1 VKILVRATNW
11 VGDAILAMPAL
22 EAVRKHWKGAEIVVA
37 ARPSVA
43 GLYRGQGFAD
53 RVVDLPSGG
62 NGLKE
67 REEEEGTRKMLRAE
81 NFDCALLLPNS
92 FASAWEA
99 WRLGTHERIDYSR
112 DARRFLL
119 TRPIKVPRKGE
130 IPVHQVYY
138 YLELIRRIGWTD
150 ALPKVK
156 EIRLAI
162 SNVTQSAAEKRLT
175 DAGARLGNVRI
186 AIAPGAAFGAAKC
199 WSADRFAALAERL
212 QAECGADVILFGSAS
227 DGGMASRISA
237 KMRHAPLDLAGKT
250 SIEELPALLAACQLF
265 VGNDSG
271 AMHVAAAVG
280 VPVVAIFGPT
290 NPEGTAPLTPRCTV
304 VRRAVFCSP
313 CYLRECPIDHR
324 CMLQIDV
331 ETVFQAVKKLV
342 ANG

>member
-11 VGDAILAMPAL
+11 VGDAILAIPAL
-22 EAVRKHWKGAEIVVA
+22 EAVRKHWKNAEIVVA
-37 ARPSVA
+37 ARPWVA
-43 GLYRGQGFAD
+43 GLYRGQRFAD

-67 REEEEGTRKMLRAE
+67 REGEEATRKTLRAE
-81 NFDCALLLPNS
+81 NFNCALLLPNS
-92 FASAWEA
+92 FASAWEV
-99 WRLGTHERIDYSR
+99 WRLGIHERIGYSR
-112 DARRFLL
+112 DARRLLL
-119 TRPIKVPRKGE
+119 TRPIKVPRKGK
-130 IPVHQVYY
+130 IPVHEVYY

-150 ALPKVK
+150 GLPEVK

-162 SNVTQSAAEKRLT
+162 SDAAQGAAEKRLT
-175 DAGARLGNVRI
+175 DAGARPGNLRI
-186 AIAPGAAFGAAKC
+186 AISPGATFGVAKC

-212 QAECGADVILFGSAS
+212 QAEYGADVILFGSAS
-227 DGGMASRISA
+227 EGGMTSRISA
-237 KMRHAPLDLAGKT
+237 EMKRVPLDLAGKT
-250 SIEELPALLAACQLF
+250 SIEELPALLAACQFF

-290 NPEGTAPLTPRCTV
+290 NPEATAPLTPRGTV

-331 ETVFQAVKKLV
+331 ETVFQAVKKQV